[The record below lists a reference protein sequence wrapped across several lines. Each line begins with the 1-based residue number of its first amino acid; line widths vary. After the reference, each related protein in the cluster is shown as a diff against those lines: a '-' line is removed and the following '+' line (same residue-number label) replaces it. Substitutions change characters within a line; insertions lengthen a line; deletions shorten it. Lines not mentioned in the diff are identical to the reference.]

1 MPDETQIMKRQSVQD
16 LPDVK
21 KDSGFSSLW
30 AWSYRESDGLLPA
43 WGTRQR
49 EEKLRQYYRSFYGT
63 LIQGAFAG
71 LLKRIVSTPWEVEG
85 PKAGVE
91 RYQDFLRHAQF
102 GQGWR
107 QFLMPML
114 LDYLRH
120 DIGGFA
126 EVIGPGNPMRAMTGP
141 ATGLAYLDA
150 LHCWPTGD
158 PEYPVIYV
166 SRKGQKH
173 ILHKTRVL
181 RFVDMP
187 DSDEDQ
193 PGGIGLCALSRSMMI
208 LERQILMGR
217 YIEQRL
223 DDKPP
228 PGIMLARNMTE
239 QQRNQ
244 AAAAYH
250 NDQQRDARPI
260 WGRTLWFYGL
270 QVEHP
275 IELTP
280 VEFSKPPEG
289 FDYRVYTVDIDVPM
303 LALAIGID
311 PQDIWPLTGSTT
323 AGTATQSSIL
333 HAKGRGKTFSD
344 ILSMLERDLNDV
356 LPKRYEFQFKFSD
369 GDQDKERADFAATWT
384 STVNQMDKY
393 LTPDE
398 ARRLL
403 ANQIEPVKDV
413 ITDEDGTVLRLGDAD
428 PKDPATA
435 DDMGTPPMLP
445 GQQVDTAPA
454 SETIPVTG
462 GEPVAAMP
470 TVPVAGTAPVR
481 GGGSDTAAP
490 VNIDSTQG
498 LNGAQIAA
506 ALQIL
511 AGVVDGTTV
520 PSVAIELLMALG
532 IEPERS
538 RRMVEDTVSGAK
550 PKEEPPKQAPPQFN
564 KPAPDDTEEKALKD
578 FGGTRAE
585 FVANVADLVASAQA
599 GSINRRRFG
608 IVLRAQ
614 LRRLGQYAFLDGRED
629 GGVDRDEPLDDRE
642 QQALAVWLSD
652 QNQYIGNFAQRVF
665 GNELSGSQIEM
676 HSEMWA
682 NKSLRGAFQLGQASA
697 AWNAPFRWV
706 YGDTEH
712 CADCLRLNGQVHRMR
727 DWRKRNLLPGS
738 SALAC
743 HGYNCKCQLVPAPGE
758 KSRGRF

>member
-1 MPDETQIMKRQSVQD
+1 MPDETQVIKQQSVQD
-16 LPDVK
+16 VPDVK

-30 AWSYRESDGLLPA
+30 AYSYRESDGLLPA

-71 LLKRIVSTPWEVEG
+71 LLKRIVSTPWEIQG

-126 EVIGPGNPMRAMTGP
+126 EVIGPGNPMKPMTGP

-158 PEYPVIYV
+158 PEYPVIYM

-173 ILHKTRVL
+173 ILHRTRVL

-193 PGGIGLCALSRSMMI
+193 PGGIGLCALSRSMMV

-217 YIEQRL
+217 YVEQRL
-223 DDKPP
+223 DDQPP

-244 AAAAYH
+244 AAVAYH

-260 WGRTLWFYGL
+260 WGRTLWFYGM
-270 QVEHP
+270 QVEQP

-280 VEFSKPPEG
+280 VEFSTPPEG

-333 HAKGRGKTFSD
+333 HAKGRGKTLAD
-344 ILSMLERDLNDV
+344 ILTMLERDLNDV

-413 ITDEDGTVLRLGDAD
+413 ITDENGQVVRLDDAD
-428 PKDPATA
+428 PKEDVSA
-435 DDMGTPPMLP
+435 DDTDTPPMP
-445 GQQVDTAPA
+445 PEQMAPQAEQAPA
-454 SETIPVTG
+454 DDAS
-462 GEPVAAMP
+462 A
-470 TVPVAGTAPVR
+470 
-481 GGGSDTAAP
+481 
-490 VNIDSTQG
+490 
-498 LNGAQIAA
+498 
-506 ALQIL
+506 
-511 AGVVDGTTV
+511 
-520 PSVAIELLMALG
+520 
-532 IEPERS
+532 
-538 RRMVEDTVSGAK
+538 
-550 PKEEPPKQAPPQFN
+550 
-564 KPAPDDTEEKALKD
+564 DDTESKALKVYNS
-578 FGGTRAE
+578 TRAE
-585 FVANVADLVASAQA
+585 FVANVADLVAAAQS

-629 GGVDRDEPLDDRE
+629 GGVNREEPLDDRE

-652 QNQYIGNFAQRVF
+652 QSEYVTNFAQRVF
-665 GNELSGSQIEM
+665 NNELSGSQIEM
-676 HSEMWA
+676 HAEMWA

-697 AWNAPFRWV
+697 AWNAPFRWEL
-706 YGDTEH
+706 GRTEEH
-712 CADCLRLNGQVHRMR
+712 CADCSRLNGQVHRMR

-738 SALAC
+738 SDLEC
-743 HGYNCKCQLVPAPGE
+743 HGYNCDCKLVPAPGE
-758 KSRGRF
+758 RARGRF